1 MQTRH
6 WVRPFCGAH
15 DPGSQRRHVA
25 ASTLQHSAQQAHDT
39 AHGTAHTRRTKTKM
53 PARVF
58 MRARHSVH
66 RKDENEGASA
76 CVHARLIESPIAAC
90 ASTIIPCAGMRLPR
104 VHCWSWRQG

>member
-39 AHGTAHTRRTKTKM
+39 AHTRRAKTKM

-58 MRARHSVH
+58 MLARHSVH

-90 ASTIIPCAGMRLPR
+90 ASTIIPCAAMRLPC
-104 VHCWSWRQG
+104 VHWRSWQQE